1 MLSLNARL
9 IVSASVVLAAFLGLA
24 GVALDR
30 AFAESALARVN
41 DRLQSRI
48 YALIAAAEP
57 ENGALALPEGLPE
70 PRLSVPQSGAST
82 SVTRT
87 RARRESPYFQPPATP
102 RAQSISP

>member
-30 AFAESALARVN
+30 AFRESALARVN

-57 ENGALALPEGLPE
+57 DDGALMLPDALPE
-70 PRLSVPQSGAST
+70 PRLSVPQSG
-82 SVTRT
+82 VY
-87 RARRESPYFQPPATP
+87 ARMVDEYGRVLWHSRSALGIDIDYP
-102 RAQSISP
+102 RA